1 MNFYPMLLIGS
12 ADESRFLGGGMTG
25 TVGRPRGGDAGR
37 LRHQRYNATDKKP
50 RQKAKNMSA
59 VETRKSFFI
68 DESFFGSVQCERRCW
83 Q

>member
-1 MNFYPMLLIGS
+1 MNVHPMLLIGS

-25 TVGRPRGGDAGR
+25 TVGRPRGGGTGR
-37 LRHQRYNATDKKP
+37 LRHQRYNATARKP
-50 RQKAKNMSA
+50 RQKAKSMSA
-59 VETRKSFFI
+59 VDTRKSFFI